1 MDKEMMKFWLTCPF
15 CKKKFGVYPDIVIKY
30 MDRLFGSLGEG
41 IKKQFE
47 GKVRK
52 TEKEG
57 A

>member
-30 MDRLFGSLGEG
+30 VDRLFGSLGEG